1 MLTAL
6 LLASVQFTN
15 SYPSFGVAVN
25 VREVFASTSEPELTV
40 VPEAFA
46 MDTEPPAPA
55 VAETLYLLTARV
67 MVMDLR

>member
-1 MLTAL
+1 M
-6 LLASVQFTN
+6 
-15 SYPSFGVAVN
+15 N

-55 VAETLYLLTARV
+55 VAETLYFLTARV

>member
-1 MLTAL
+1 M

-15 SYPSFGVAVN
+15 SYPSLGVAVN

-55 VAETLYLLTARV
+55 VAETVYFLTEEIV
-67 MVMDLR
+67 P